1 MGKIRVLVADD
12 SAFMRKVIS
21 KMVASDPDMEVV
33 ATARDGGDALEKI
46 KVLLPDVVTLD
57 VQMPK
62 VDGLTALKR
71 IMSEVPTPV
80 VMLSSLTQ
88 ENAETTMEA
97 LRLGAVDFVPK
108 PSGTI
113 SLDIEKVRDQLLTK
127 IRIARRAKLF
137 PHRMRH
143 FPQTRVPL
151 LKKDAEVGLSALPGS
166 PGGAPGA
173 GMVATPGNPPENLVI
188 IGSSTG
194 GPGALQEIVPRLPG
208 DLDAGVLVVQHMPPG
223 FTRSLAMRLDEI
235 SLMDIKEGEDGEPI
249 SRGKVIVAPG
259 GLHMVV
265 TPDKTI
271 ALNGGPP
278 LHGVRPAIDITL
290 ESALPVFGRRIVGV
304 ILTGMGMDGARGMAM
319 LKKSGG
325 RTIVQDEETSV
336 VYGMPRAVVEMGNA
350 DRVVSLDHVADAIA
364 EAVDGI

>member
-1 MGKIRVLVADD
+1 MGKIRVLIADD

-33 ATARDGGDALEKI
+33 ATARDGGDALDKI
-46 KVLLPDVVTLD
+46 KALLPDVVTLD

-62 VDGLTALKR
+62 VDGLTALKL

-88 ENAETTMEA
+88 ENAEITMEA

-113 SLDIEKVRDQLLTK
+113 SLDIEKVRDQLLAK

-137 PHRMRH
+137 PDRMRRSLRAQAGG
-143 FPQTRVPL
+143 PGRV
-151 LKKDAEVGLSALPGS
+151 AARGLI
-166 PGGAPGA
+166 
-173 GMVATPGNPPENLVI
+173 VTPGPVGSAPENLVV

-194 GPGALQEIVPRLPG
+194 GPGALQEVIPRLPG

-223 FTRSLAMRLDEI
+223 FTKSLAMRLDEI
-235 SLMDIKEGEDGEPI
+235 SPLSIKEGEDGEPI

-259 GLHMVV
+259 GMHMVV
-265 TPDKTI
+265 EPDRTI

-290 ESALPVFGRRIVGV
+290 ESAVPVFGRRIVGV

-325 RTIVQDEETSV
+325 KTIVQDEETSV

-350 DRVVSLDHVADAIA
+350 DRIVPLDNVADAII
-364 EAVDGI
+364 EAVSEIH